1 MLARIHRMCSGGVRR
16 GAAAVLPTQVGTG
29 LGRAVAT
36 ARPNPAD
43 ATSTRLAS
51 AALPGLSWIPGCSTA
66 ARISSAAG
74 ASGVS
79 AACCVRAASEGAAPL
94 VSRSGYRRRCL
105 RVSRGIDAGNGGAL
119 GSPFG
124 PRETPTGAG
133 HRDMAIPRDH
143 TSRRIRVDPIA
154 DQSHCGADGVGATA
168 ASARA
173 AGVCARRSPAV
184 PEPGRGIHQR
194 AVLDQHMAAECRPG

>member
-1 MLARIHRMCSGGVRR
+1 MLARIHRMCSGGERR
-16 GAAAVLPTQVGTG
+16 GAAAVLPTQAGTG

-79 AACCVRAASEGAAPL
+79 AARCVRAASEGAAPL

-105 RVSRGIDAGNGGAL
+105 RVGRGLDAGNGGGL

-124 PRETPTGAG
+124 SRETPTGAG
-133 HRDMAIPRDH
+133 HGDMAV
-143 TSRRIRVDPIA
+143 S
-154 DQSHCGADGVGATA
+154 VGAAVDKSQDDAPTA
-168 ASARA
+168 ATGTPTGLR
-173 AGVCARRSPAV
+173 ARRQSFV
-184 PEPGRGIHQR
+184 RGGLGIQER
-194 AVLDQHMAAECRPG
+194 TLLN